1 MKNFLVILLVLSTVT
16 LCLAKPKW
24 IWLRE
29 EEKNG
34 GNFNDEVFARKS
46 GKDEEKPMTKPKC
59 YPPGPHCPPLRLR
72 RKQQ

>member
-34 GNFNDEVFARKS
+34 GNFNDEVFAREN
-46 GKDEEKPMTKPKC
+46 GKNNENLKKYCDPA
-59 YPPGPHCPPLRLR
+59 GPHCPLR
-72 RKQQ
+72 QQ